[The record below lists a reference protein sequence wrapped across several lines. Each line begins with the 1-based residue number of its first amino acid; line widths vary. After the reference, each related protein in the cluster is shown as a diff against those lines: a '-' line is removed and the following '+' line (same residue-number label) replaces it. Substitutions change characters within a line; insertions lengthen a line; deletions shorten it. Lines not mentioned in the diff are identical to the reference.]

1 MTTKALLYIGTYTE
15 PIKFGT
21 GKILDAKGEGIYLFE
36 LDRQTGELY
45 HKNTMTGI
53 RNPSYLAV
61 SPDKKYLYSVN
72 ELKEH
77 GGKKGGQI
85 SSFSINNSNYEL
97 SLINQQPSHGE
108 DPCFITTDK
117 SGNYVFVANFMSG
130 SVAVYP
136 VDGEGV
142 LKESTDFIQHHGSSI
157 NIARQSGPHAHSV
170 SYIFE
175 NDLVLVPDLG
185 IDKVLVYKFDSTIG
199 KLLPREELS
208 VETEAGSGP
217 RHLAVH
223 PSCKFAY
230 LVNELDSTILALS
243 YNTLTGKMSAFQK
256 ESLLPEDFTGE
267 STSSDIRLTPSGDF
281 LYSTN
286 RGHNSI
292 VGYKVNLSTGILSY
306 VGHTPA
312 KGKTPRNFAIDTERK
327 LLIAA
332 NQDSNTIVT
341 FWIDAKT
348 GHLGP
353 TGYSAEVPTPVC
365 VKVL

>member
-1 MTTKALLYIGTYTE
+1 MTTDALLFIGTYTE

-21 GKILDAKGEGIYLFE
+21 GQILDAKGEGIYLFE

-45 HKNTMTGI
+45 HKNTITGI

-61 SPDKKYLYSVN
+61 SPDKKYLYTVN
-72 ELKEH
+72 ELKNH
-77 GGKKGGQI
+77 GGNKGGQI
-85 SSFSINNSNYEL
+85 SSFSIDKSNFEL

-117 SGNYVFVANFMSG
+117 SGNYIFVANFMSG

-142 LKESTDFIQHHGSSI
+142 LKESTDFIQHQGSSI
-157 NIARQSGPHAHSV
+157 NVARQSSPHAHSV

-185 IDKVLVYKFDSTIG
+185 IDKVLVYKFNSSTG
-199 KLLPREELS
+199 KLLPCEELS

-223 PSCKFAY
+223 PSRKFAY

-243 YNTLTGKMSAFQK
+243 YNILTGKMSAFQT

-267 STSSDIRLTPSGDF
+267 STSSDIRLTPSGEF

-286 RGHNSI
+286 RGHDSI
-292 VGYKVNLSTGILSY
+292 VGYKVNQSTGILSY

-312 KGKTPRNFAIDTERK
+312 NGKTPRNFAIDTEGK

-332 NQDSNTIVT
+332 NQDSDTIVT
-341 FWIDAKT
+341 FWIDAQT
-348 GHLGP
+348 GHLEH

>member
-1 MTTKALLYIGTYTE
+1 M
-15 PIKFGT
+15 
-21 GKILDAKGEGIYLFE
+21 
-36 LDRQTGELY
+36 
-45 HKNTMTGI
+45 
-53 RNPSYLAV
+53 V
-61 SPDKKYLYSVN
+61 SIAY
-72 ELKEH
+72 
-77 GGKKGGQI
+77 QMA
-85 SSFSINNSNYEL
+85 FSIDKSNFEL

-117 SGNYVFVANFMSG
+117 SGNYIFVANFMSG

-142 LKESTDFIQHHGSSI
+142 LKESTDFIQHQGSSI
-157 NIARQSGPHAHSV
+157 NVARQSSPHAHSV

-185 IDKVLVYKFDSTIG
+185 IDKVLVYKFDSTTG
-199 KLLPREELS
+199 KLLPREALS
-208 VETEAGSGP
+208 VETVAGSGP

-223 PSCKFAY
+223 PSRKFAY

-243 YNTLTGKMSAFQK
+243 CNILTGEMRAFQT
-256 ESLLPEDFTGE
+256 ESLLPKDFIGE
-267 STSSDIRLTPSGDF
+267 NTSSDIRLTPSGEF

-286 RGHNSI
+286 RGHDSI
-292 VGYKVNLSTGILSY
+292 VGYKVNQSTGILSY

-312 KGKTPRNFAIDTERK
+312 NGKTPRNFAIDTDGK
-327 LLIAA
+327 LLISA

-341 FWIDAKT
+341 FWIDAQT

-353 TGYSAEVPTPVC
+353 TGYSAEVYTPAC
-365 VKVL
+365 IKVL